1 MTSVRLLADEF
12 ASIIG
17 ARETVLID
25 ENDNLRQSLKWQRA
39 ETDFWKR
46 ENDDTEGTIIDIEAT
61 QLATI
66 RDIEATQLA
75 TIRDYQEKLAAAKS
89 LADWQISKRLAAAE
103 EAHVRNSANAARA
116 TAAATTNHELEADAA
131 AREATIRRLEA
142 DAAAREA
149 TNHELEE
156 RIRELEAT
164 IRERDRLEL
173 EALEARGD
181 LEAEAERFRRL
192 PRDQDADLRELGLA
206 ARENNEDMVE
216 YF

>member
-39 ETDFWKR
+39 KTDFWKR
-46 ENDDTEGTIIDIEAT
+46 ENGDT
-61 QLATI
+61 
-66 RDIEATQLA
+66 EATQLA
-75 TIRDYQEKLAAAKS
+75 TIRDYQEKLDAAKS

-116 TAAATTNHELEADAA
+116 TAAATT
-131 AREATIRRLEA
+131 IRKLEA

-216 YF
+216 DF

>member
-25 ENDNLRQSLKWQRA
+25 ENDNLRQSLKWQCA
-39 ETDFWKR
+39 QTDFWKR
-46 ENDDTEGTIIDIEAT
+46 ENDDTEGTI
-61 QLATI
+61 

-75 TIRDYQEKLAAAKS
+75 TIRGYQEELAAAKS
-89 LADWQISKRLAAAE
+89 LADWQMSKRLAAAE

-116 TAAATTNHELEADAA
+116 TADAT
-131 AREATIRRLEA
+131 TIRRLEA
-142 DAAAREA
+142 GAAAREA

-192 PRDQDADLRELGLA
+192 PRDQDADLREMGLA
-206 ARENNEDMVE
+206 AREDNDEDMVDV
-216 YF
+216 

>member
-39 ETDFWKR
+39 KTDFWKR
-46 ENDDTEGTIIDIEAT
+46 ENGDT
-61 QLATI
+61 
-66 RDIEATQLA
+66 EATQLA
-75 TIRDYQEKLAAAKS
+75 TIRDYQEKLDAAKS

-116 TAAATTNHELEADAA
+116 TAAATTIRKLEADAAAREAANHELEADAA
-131 AREATIRRLEA
+131 AREATNHELEERIREL
-142 DAAAREA
+142 EA

-216 YF
+216 DF

>member
-46 ENDDTEGTIIDIEAT
+46 ENGDT
-61 QLATI
+61 
-66 RDIEATQLA
+66 EATQLA
-75 TIRDYQEKLAAAKS
+75 TIRDYQEKLDAAKS

-116 TAAATTNHELEADAA
+116 TAAATTIRKLEADAA
-131 AREATIRRLEA
+131 AREATNHELEERIREL
-142 DAAAREA
+142 EA

-216 YF
+216 DF

>member
-25 ENDNLRQSLKWQRA
+25 ENDNLRQSLRWQRA

-66 RDIEATQLA
+66 RD
-75 TIRDYQEKLAAAKS
+75 YQEKLDAAKS

-116 TAAATTNHELEADAA
+116 TAAATTIRRLEAGAA
-131 AREATIRRLEA
+131 AREAA
-142 DAAAREA
+142 
-149 TNHELEE
+149 NHELEE

-192 PRDQDADLRELGLA
+192 PRDPAADLREMGLA
-206 ARENNEDMVE
+206 AREDDNEDIVE
-216 YF
+216 DP

>member
-116 TAAATTNHELEADAA
+116 TAAATTIRRLEAGAA
-131 AREATIRRLEA
+131 AREAA
-142 DAAAREA
+142 
-149 TNHELEE
+149 NHELEE

>member
-46 ENDDTEGTIIDIEAT
+46 ENGDT
-61 QLATI
+61 
-66 RDIEATQLA
+66 EATQLA
-75 TIRDYQEKLAAAKS
+75 TIRDYQEKLDAAKS

-116 TAAATTNHELEADAA
+116 TAAATTIRKLEADAA
-131 AREATIRRLEA
+131 AREAANHELEA

-216 YF
+216 DF

>member
-25 ENDNLRQSLKWQRA
+25 ENDNLRQSLKWQCA
-39 ETDFWKR
+39 KTNFWKR
-46 ENDDTEGTIIDIEAT
+46 ENDDTEG
-61 QLATI
+61 TI

-75 TIRDYQEKLAAAKS
+75 TIRDYQEELAAAKS
-89 LADWQISKRLAAAE
+89 LADWQMSKRLAAAE

-116 TAAATTNHELEADAA
+116 TADAT
-131 AREATIRRLEA
+131 TIRRLEA
-142 DAAAREA
+142 GAAAREA

-192 PRDQDADLRELGLA
+192 PRDQDADLREMGLA
-206 ARENNEDMVE
+206 AREDNDEDMVDV
-216 YF
+216 

>member
-46 ENDDTEGTIIDIEAT
+46 ENDDTE
-61 QLATI
+61 
-66 RDIEATQLA
+66 ATQLA
-75 TIRDYQEKLAAAKS
+75 TIRDYQEKLDAAKS